1 MSRSLVVILIL
12 CLTVSSCLFDPIIT
26 VSSDAYSTVS
36 MDKYQSAIV
45 FINSETSENDLS
57 KLPYYNSLRQALISK
72 GYMVVKEKTDA
83 DLILNFDVAVTN
95 PTAHTNQ
102 GVNVTR
108 GGSTTETKVKSDGTH
123 ETVTV
128 VKPDVHRPY
137 FSQSYTYEK
146 TLTIKLRENMSQ
158 KLVWQATSTIDN
170 EHKTYAP
177 YTNALVYD
185 AMKNFLKNSKM
196 HPTLS
201 QYSSTERSRI
211 KNLLG
216 DMN

>member
-1 MSRSLVVILIL
+1 MLL
-12 CLTVSSCLFDPIIT
+12 DPIII

-36 MDKYQSAIV
+36 MNNYQSAIV
-45 FINSETSENDLS
+45 YINDQASENDLS
-57 KLPYYNSLRQALISK
+57 KLPYYKSLRQALISK

-95 PTAHTNQ
+95 PTVHTRQ
-102 GVNVTR
+102 GVDVKR

-128 VKPDVHRPY
+128 VKPDVHKPY

-146 TLTIKLRENMSQ
+146 TLTLKLIENKSQ
-158 KLVWQATSTIDN
+158 RLVWQATSTIDN
-170 EHKTYAP
+170 EEKTYAP

-185 AMKNFLKNSKM
+185 AMKNFLKDSQK

-201 QYSSTERSRI
+201 EYSNTERARI
-211 KNLLG
+211 KNLLS
-216 DMN
+216 DLN